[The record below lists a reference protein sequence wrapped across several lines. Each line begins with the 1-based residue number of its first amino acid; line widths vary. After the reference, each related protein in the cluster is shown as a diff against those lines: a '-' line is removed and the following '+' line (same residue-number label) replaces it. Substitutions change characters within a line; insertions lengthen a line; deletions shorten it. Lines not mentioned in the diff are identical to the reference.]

1 MRATRVSMP
10 AGKTPTPNPSTVLG
24 RQLGDE
30 LRRLREAA
38 GYTTSEAA
46 EALDCTKGK
55 ISRIENGR
63 VTVRLPD
70 LTAMLHAYQLS
81 DDSVRDRLAA
91 LARRANRRRREGWW
105 HQYGSVLGDT
115 YRDYIEMETICDA
128 IRTFQAQLIPG
139 LLQTP
144 EYGRAVTVASR
155 AWQTPEQIDQFVQVR
170 LARQERLVGEDPLD
184 LWAVLA
190 EGVLRQEVGGPG
202 VMHAQL
208 EHLVSMAEHPNVTIQ
223 VLPFSRGAH
232 SGMFGPYLLLSFP
245 RVSALDLVLT
255 ETPIGNIWMEQE
267 SEVHRFR
274 ELFDDARTSALPPT
288 ESLRLI
294 RRIAKEHRP

>member
-1 MRATRVSMP
+1 MP
-10 AGKTPTPNPSTVLG
+10 NVKPSTVLG

-30 LRRLREAA
+30 LRRLRETA
-38 GYTTSEAA
+38 GLTTTQAA

-55 ISRIENGR
+55 ISRIENGH
-63 VTVRLPD
+63 VPVRTPD
-70 LTAMLHAYQLS
+70 LIALMQTYGVV
-81 DDSVRDRLAA
+81 DSATRERLGS

-105 HQYGSVLGDT
+105 HQYGAVLADT
-115 YRDYIEMETICDA
+115 YRDYIEMESICDS
-128 IRTFQAQLIPG
+128 IKTFQAQLIPG

-144 EYGRAVTVASR
+144 AYGRAITVASR
-155 AWQTPEQIDQFVQVR
+155 AWKTAEEIDQFVQVR
-170 LARQERLVGEDPLD
+170 IARQERLAGEAPLE

-190 EGVLRQEVGGPG
+190 EGVLRQQVGGPA
-202 VMHAQL
+202 VMRDQL
-208 EHLVSMAEHPNVTIQ
+208 EHLATMAEQSNITVQ

-267 SEVHRFR
+267 TEVAHYRD
-274 ELFDDARTSALPPT
+274 LFDDARTSALPPT

-294 RRIAKEHRP
+294 RRIAKEHTQ